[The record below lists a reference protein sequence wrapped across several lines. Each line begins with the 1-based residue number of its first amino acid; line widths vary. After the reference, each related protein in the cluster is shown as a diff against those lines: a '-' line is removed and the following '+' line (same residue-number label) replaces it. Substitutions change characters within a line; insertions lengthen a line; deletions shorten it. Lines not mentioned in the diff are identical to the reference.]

1 MKDQFSVNLKNDS
14 PNKCFQRKIVIG
26 VIPIS
31 FLKIWYQKF
40 VGIWKMCKCLIK
52 SQIKGSLIEISHL
65 RLIESI
71 FIEEFTSYHFIQ
83 LKIFAD
89 YKEFPFPFNS
99 LSLNHN
105 QYNGKEIIIFY

>member
-1 MKDQFSVNLKNDS
+1 MKDQLSVNWKNDS
-14 PNKCFQRKIVIG
+14 LNKCFQRKIVIW
-26 VIPIS
+26 VILIS

-71 FIEEFTSYHFIQ
+71 FVEEFISYHSIQ
-83 LKIFAD
+83 LKIFVD

-105 QYNGKEIIIFY
+105 QYNSIEIIIFY